1 MPGSSVHGIF
11 QARILEWDS
20 HSVLQG
26 NLPDP
31 GIEPRSP
38 ALQADS
44 LPFKSPGKPKVK
56 KGHCPHSKARVI
68 QTAPDTDVSENH
80 FLPPYSGV
88 VTTMS
93 SPVTTAHFPSF
104 GEREFKDPQITSPQ
118 THCQPSMLVIFPIS
132 CLRISEPKLN
142 AYQGFLLWIRE
153 ILSSNFTMK
162 CKIKVRMLTF
172 LIHAGISDTGSEF

>member
-1 MPGSSVHGIF
+1 MLAQSECLLCRGREKGREGEREREMEGEGHPSSEF
-11 QARILEWDS
+11 RAK
-20 HSVLQG
+20 HSLICKLG
-26 NLPDP
+26 T
-31 GIEPRSP
+31 
-38 ALQADS
+38 
-44 LPFKSPGKPKVK
+44 
-56 KGHCPHSKARVI
+56 PHSKARVI